1 MTDKQRNV
9 PYRRFKEFEN
19 ADAWEQ
25 RKFGDLYEVKSG
37 FAFKNEDYT
46 NQGVR
51 IINGESIKHNKIESN
66 QFNFL
71 PESFKEKY
79 SNFLLNEDDIVIGLN
94 RPITNGELKIAQV
107 PTKYTDSI
115 LYQRAGKINYIRPI
129 STDFSFILLSKEIL
143 KFALRESVGSDQ
155 PFISTAKLSKWM
167 FLIPKQIEEREQIGT
182 FFKHLDHLITLHQRK
197 YDKLK
202 KLKSAYLTEMFPAEG
217 ERKPKRRF
225 SGFTDDWEQCEL
237 NKLAMR
243 FDNLR
248 VPITKSNRI
257 SGLTP
262 YYGANGIQD
271 YVNGFTHNGEFIL
284 LAEDGANNIKNYPVR
299 YVNGKAWINNHA
311 HVLQAIQDIADNKFL
326 VNALKN
332 VRMEKFL
339 VGGGR
344 AKLNADILMK
354 IAVKLPGIEE
364 QQKIGI
370 LFDHLDHLI
379 TLHQQQLEKLK
390 NLKQAYLNEM
400 FV

>member
-1 MTDKQRNV
+1 
-9 PYRRFKEFEN
+9 
-19 ADAWEQ
+19 
-25 RKFGDLYEVKSG
+25 
-37 FAFKNEDYT
+37 
-46 NQGVR
+46 
-51 IINGESIKHNKIESN
+51 
-66 QFNFL
+66 
-71 PESFKEKY
+71 
-79 SNFLLNEDDIVIGLN
+79 
-94 RPITNGELKIAQV
+94 
-107 PTKYTDSI
+107 
-115 LYQRAGKINYIRPI
+115 
-129 STDFSFILLSKEIL
+129 
-143 KFALRESVGSDQ
+143 
-155 PFISTAKLSKWM
+155 
-167 FLIPKQIEEREQIGT
+167 
-182 FFKHLDHLITLHQRK
+182 
-197 YDKLK
+197 
-202 KLKSAYLTEMFPAEG
+202 
-217 ERKPKRRF
+217 
-225 SGFTDDWEQCEL
+225 
-237 NKLAMR
+237 MR

-379 TLHQQQLEKLK
+379 TLHQRQPFSP
-390 NLKQAYLNEM
+390 NN
-400 FV
+400 